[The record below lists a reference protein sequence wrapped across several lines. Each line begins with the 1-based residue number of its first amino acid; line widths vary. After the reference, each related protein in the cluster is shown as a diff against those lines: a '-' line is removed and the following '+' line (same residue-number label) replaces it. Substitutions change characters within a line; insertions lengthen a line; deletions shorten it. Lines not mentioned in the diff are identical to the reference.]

1 MSTERTI
8 EDLIRRWLK
17 GAASNDVDAVMALY
31 HPAIRSFDAIL
42 AMQVEGT
49 KAYREHWKKCMEA
62 CPAEPFFEM
71 YDLKVDTADTLA
83 VSHSLTHCGATVDG
97 EKQGGWM
104 RVTQV
109 WQRDGDQWQIL
120 HEHFSSPF
128 NPEDMSLIMDWQP
141 DHTPVRFS

>member
-1 MSTERTI
+1 MTTERTI
-8 EDLIRRWLK
+8 EELTRRWLK
-17 GAASNDVDAVMALY
+17 GAQQNDIEAIMALY

-42 AMQVEGT
+42 AMQVEGA

-62 CPAEPFFEM
+62 CPADPFFEM
-71 YDLKVDTADTLA
+71 HDLKVETSDSLA
-83 VSHSLTHCGATVDG
+83 VSHSLTHCGATVEG
-97 EKQGGWM
+97 EQQGGWM

-109 WQRDGDQWQIL
+109 WQRNGDQWQIL

-141 DHTPVRFS
+141 NHAPVRFR